1 MIQSIKDI
9 DNIIRWAVDTDGEK
23 FARDMYRQDGVIDSY
38 TREKFIKM
46 QTNFIG
52 WVAELDSGNR
62 DALKRAINKYS
73 DKENK

>member
-23 FARDMYRQDGVIDSY
+23 FAKDMYRQDGVIDDY
-38 TREKFIKM
+38 TREKFRKM
-46 QTNFIG
+46 QTNFIS
-52 WVAELDSGNR
+52 WVASLDSGNR

-73 DKENK
+73 HKENK

>member
-9 DNIIRWAVDTDGEK
+9 DNLVRWAVDTDGVK
-23 FARDMYRQDGVIDSY
+23 FAKDMYRQDGVIDDY
-38 TREKFIKM
+38 TREKFRRM
-46 QTNFIG
+46 QTNFIS

-73 DKENK
+73 HKENE

>member
-9 DNIIRWAVDTDGEK
+9 DNLVRWAVDTDGLK
-23 FARDMYRQDGVIDSY
+23 FAKDMYRQDGVIDDY
-38 TREKFIKM
+38 TREKFRKM

-52 WVAELDSGNR
+52 WIAELDSGNR

-73 DKENK
+73 YKENK